1 MKDKKKGGFNAV
13 DKVVKETD
21 HDGNKIRKEE

>member
-1 MKDKKKGGFNAV
+1 MKDKKKGGIDNE
-13 DKVVKETD
+13 DKVVNETD